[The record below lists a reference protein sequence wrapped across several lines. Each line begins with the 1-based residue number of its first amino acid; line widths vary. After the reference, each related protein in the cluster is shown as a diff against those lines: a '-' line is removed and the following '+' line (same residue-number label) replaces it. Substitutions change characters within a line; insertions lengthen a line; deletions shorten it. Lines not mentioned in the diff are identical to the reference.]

1 MTKPIKPTSL
11 FVLIYGVAG
20 YGLLIAYLMTVL
32 SGQVLGANPTKDEI
46 AALRSVIE
54 DNFRAQTEEDL
65 PGVLATLSRQVPAD
79 MRAELAAELKDCF
92 AETDLQLKL
101 VSFEISSYQHPDR
114 KGPAATAVAEVV
126 QLTTKRAYSYSDL
139 GEYPSELSTY
149 YRHNSA
155 MLPQTELVKY
165 AVKFIHDGRAGWKAY
180 KIISRVK
187 PVQRWPGH
195 VEQVMSPDY
204 KPVAGCVTGNCR
216 IVEKR

>member
-11 FVLIYGVAG
+11 FVLVYGVAG
-20 YGLLIAYLMTVL
+20 YGLLIAYLMTIL
-32 SGQVLGANPTKDEI
+32 AGQVLGADPTADEI
-46 AALRSVIE
+46 AALRSVVE
-54 DNFRAQTEEDL
+54 DNFRAQTEEDVQ
-65 PGVLATLSRQVPAD
+65 GVLATLSRQVPGD
-79 MRAELAAELKDCF
+79 MRAELAAELKECF

-101 VSFEISSYQHPDR
+101 VSFEISSYLHPNR
-114 KGPAATAVAEVV
+114 KGPAATAIAEVV

-139 GEYPSELSTY
+139 GEYPAELSTY

-165 AVKFIHDGRAGWKAY
+165 SLKLIHDGRDGWKAY

-204 KPVAGCVTGNCR
+204 KPAATCATGNCR
-216 IVEKR
+216 FIERR